1 MTVDKKVVLTGKS
14 LASLLALE
22 SAGMWDEQLVDK
34 MVDELAVPLDELLD
48 LRLVEMKVEMLGFYS
63 VVQTVEWSDGQMV
76 DMSVRKWVDMWETQ
90 RVALMADGLDNSWV
104 AKRADDLAETRVV
117 VKVYKMVD

>member
-1 MTVDKKVVLTGKS
+1 M
-14 LASLLALE
+14 
-22 SAGMWDEQLVDK
+22 
-34 MVDELAVPLDELLD
+34 
-48 LRLVEMKVEMLGFYS
+48 VEMKVEMLGFYS